1 MVENMLSLLRAMRS
15 TRHLST
21 IASEQL
27 RHAGY
32 QDGERLPRT
41 ASHWTNFRR

>member
-1 MVENMLSLLRAMRS
+1 MVEHMLTLLRSLRAHRP
-15 TRHLST
+15 HPT

-27 RHAGY
+27 RFAGY